1 MIFEFV
7 VSVRGDKLEQS
18 IFVFKNDNEFF
29 KWVDEVYK
37 SEDKYKKSSLY
48 VRKMEDLK
56 IGDDCYV
63 GGCGESCFKVKAI
76 EKCGENQYQV
86 KFENG
91 AVATPMNCYKTFKV
105 PDLPSSFLNKVRNFG
120 FNKMNIQQNYA
131 ILSND

>member
-7 VSVRGDKLEQS
+7 VSVRGENLEQS
-18 IFVFKNDNEFF
+18 VFVFKNENDFF
-29 KWVDEVYK
+29 KWVDDIYNK
-37 SEDKYKKSSLY
+37 EDMYKKSSLY

-63 GGCGESCFKVKAI
+63 GGAGESCFKIEAI

-91 AVATPMNCYKTFKV
+91 KVETPMNCYKTCKV
-105 PDLPSSFLNKVRNFG
+105 HDLPNGFLTRVKSIG

-131 ILSND
+131 ILSNG